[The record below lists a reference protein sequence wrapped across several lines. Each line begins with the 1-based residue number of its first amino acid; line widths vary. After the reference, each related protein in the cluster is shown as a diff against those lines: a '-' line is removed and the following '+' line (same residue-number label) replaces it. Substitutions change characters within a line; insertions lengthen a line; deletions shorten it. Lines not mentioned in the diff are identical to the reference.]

1 MCRWIRHLAK
11 EEQDQQQM
19 HRSPSGAA
27 RWRRGSEDE
36 RVHAFVVKNGLDG
49 FHPNQTG
56 PAHGFA
62 IGFVRVGFVVSPVSD
77 RTMNRVNSS
86 YAYQ

>member
-1 MCRWIRHLAK
+1 MCRWIRHPAK
-11 EEQDQQQM
+11 EEKGQQQM

-49 FHPNQTG
+49 STQTKPDPLMALQLVLSGLVLWFRRFQTG
-56 PAHGFA
+56 P
-62 IGFVRVGFVVSPVSD
+62 
-77 RTMNRVNSS
+77 
-86 YAYQ
+86 